1 MDVRN
6 IHPATPDTLSS
17 AARDKRQKA
26 EKAHRLALTLSLN
39 RDRQNLLWYAQYL
52 EREAQA
58 LEQQAA
64 QQTRNA

>member
-1 MDVRN
+1 LALR
-6 IHPATPDTLSS
+6 
-17 AARDKRQKA
+17 
-26 EKAHRLALTLSLN
+26 HRLALTLSLN